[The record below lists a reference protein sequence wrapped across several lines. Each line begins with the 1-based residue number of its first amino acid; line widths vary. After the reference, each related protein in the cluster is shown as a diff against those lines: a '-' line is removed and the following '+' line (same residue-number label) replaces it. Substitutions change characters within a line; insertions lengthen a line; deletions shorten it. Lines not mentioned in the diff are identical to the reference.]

1 MDRYND
7 LVRPLDRWSLDTL
20 LAAGV
25 DAPLARHVA
34 HLFVRDPLV
43 LFDGLIEEVRCIEE
57 AKAVEMARMFA
68 LGIFL
73 EHECSSNW
81 G

>member
-1 MDRYND
+1 LHALKQQRNQVDRYND
-7 LVRPLDRWSLDTL
+7 LVRPLDAWSLETL

-43 LFDGLIEEVRCIEE
+43 LFDGLIEEVRIEE
-57 AKAVEMARMFA
+57 VEDEASVV
-68 LGIFL
+68 GP
-73 EHECSSNW
+73 

>member
-1 MDRYND
+1 M
-7 LVRPLDRWSLDTL
+7 
-20 LAAGV
+20 AAGV

-43 LFDGLIEEVRCIEE
+43 LFDGLIEEVRIEE
-57 AKAVEMARMFA
+57 VEDEASVV
-68 LGIFL
+68 GP
-73 EHECSSNW
+73 